1 MAITTNNDVLI
12 YNELAQTTYLERL
25 QENLAVFNK
34 ASNNAILL
42 SDENLQG
49 DFTKESSYKIAGEI
63 EHRDVNS
70 TSVVQAKKIA
80 MAERVGVKVPFKFG
94 PYETTEEAFKR
105 RARSVDEFSLLL
117 GQDYADALMAG
128 YWKYATAALQGAV
141 GSNSSMLV
149 TAKLSEHGR
158 KVITQGMRKFGD
170 KFSNL
175 SLLVMDAAS
184 YFDIVDGAITDKL
197 YQEASTVVYGGAPG
211 TMGIPVLVTDQA
223 KKDTILAYNKGQ
235 FVSEIANYLLL
246 ECIKTIPKKT

>member
-1 MAITTNNDVLI
+1 
-12 YNELAQTTYLERL
+12 
-25 QENLAVFNK
+25 
-34 ASNNAILL
+34 
-42 SDENLQG
+42 
-49 DFTKESSYKIAGEI
+49 
-63 EHRDVNS
+63 
-70 TSVVQAKKIA
+70 
-80 MAERVGVKVPFKFG
+80 
-94 PYETTEEAFKR
+94 
-105 RARSVDEFSLLL
+105 
-117 GQDYADALMAG
+117 MAG

-223 KKDTILAYNKGQ
+223 KKDTIFGLQQGAIRIRNSQLPAFRVYQDNTKENLVIGVRAEGAFNLDVLGYSYKDTAGANPNLATLGATANWEKYATSDKNTAG
-235 FVSEIANYLLL
+235 VILNIA
-246 ECIKTIPKKT
+246 EG